1 MNKRILI
8 VDYPTTMTFEVRKE
22 LPEFN
27 DYCEVRQKILLYQL
41 RKQKI
46 ESPCHSYTD
55 YVVEDIFPL
64 NDGEVWIIG
73 S

>member
-1 MNKRILI
+1 MTKQILI
-8 VDYPTTMTFEVRKE
+8 LDYPFNMTFQVRKE
-22 LPEFN
+22 LPEFD

-46 ESPCHSYTD
+46 YSPCHLYTD
-55 YVVEDIFPL
+55 YVVEAVVPMKDSEI
-64 NDGEVWIIG
+64 WIIG